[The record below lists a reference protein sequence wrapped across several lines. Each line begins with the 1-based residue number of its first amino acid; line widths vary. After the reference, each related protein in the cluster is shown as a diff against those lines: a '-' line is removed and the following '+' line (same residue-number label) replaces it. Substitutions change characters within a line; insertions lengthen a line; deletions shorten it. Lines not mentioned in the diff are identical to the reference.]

1 MAYLQKAP
9 LLSANEEYM
18 EVVEWRAERD
28 KGVKKGETICSL
40 ETSKAAVEIEAECDG
55 FLVPIVEVSKKIKA
69 GEVLVII
76 KNSLKEDITKILKEI
91 EVEKRKERKQS
102 AERNKRW
109 TKKAEIVAKKYGV
122 DISKISAV
130 GVIREADVEAFIK
143 RGKGKPIEDLIEDI
157 YPGNLQQRVLILGG
171 GRGAVL
177 VIDTILRQRKHK
189 IVGILDD
196 NEELIGK
203 KIMGYPVLGSINEV
217 EKLWEKKN
225 FDCLIISFSN
235 NLLARA
241 EVFEKYY
248 SLKISFT
255 NVIDPTVILH
265 SNVFIGTGNVI
276 LANCRV
282 GSCAVIGNN
291 NFFSAYVNIEHHNEV
306 GNDCTFGPGVITS
319 SRAKIGNRV
328 KFGTGIFVEP
338 GIKIGENSIVASG
351 SILTVDIPP
360 KSVVKTS
367 VTYKIKTRD
376 SGF

>member
-18 EVVEWRAERD
+18 EVVEWRTGRD
-28 KGVKKGETICSL
+28 KRVKKGETICSL

-55 FLVPIVEVSKKIKA
+55 FLVPIVEVNKKIKV

-76 KNSLKEDITKILKEI
+76 KNSPKEDITKILKEI

-130 GVIREADVEAFIK
+130 GVIREADVEVFIK
-143 RGKGKPIEDLIEDI
+143 RGKGRPIEDLIEDI

-171 GRGAVL
+171 GRGAVQ

-196 NEELIGK
+196 NKELTGK
-203 KIMGYPVLGSINEV
+203 KIMGYPVLGSMNEV

-225 FDCLIISFSN
+225 FDSLIISFSN

-241 EVFEKYY
+241 KVFEKYY
-248 SLKISFT
+248 DLKIPFA

-265 SNVFIGTGNVI
+265 SNVSIGTGNVI
-276 LANCRV
+276 IANCRV

-306 GNDCTFGPGVITS
+306 GNDCTFGPGVMTS
-319 SRAKIGNRV
+319 SRVKIGNRV
-328 KFGTGIFVEP
+328 RFGTGIFVEP
-338 GIKIGENSIVASG
+338 GIKIGEDSIVASG
-351 SILTVDIPP
+351 SILTTDVPP
-360 KSVVKTS
+360 KSIVKTS
-367 VTYKIKTRD
+367 ITYKIKARN
-376 SGF
+376 SRF